1 MAWPNIAVLGE
12 KFNGSLNTIAAAGT
26 AVDADSLPTYAI
38 YEDGTNT
45 AILSGSYA
53 KLDDSGTTGY
63 YQVEITAST
72 DNGFERFK
80 SYHVLSKA
88 TIDSTAVQTTDSFIV
103 FGASDTFAA
112 TTGALTSLANVQAY
126 TGISGNDAL
135 LTALINRAT
144 SAIEKYC
151 DRTFTST
158 TYREIRD
165 IQGSDL
171 ILKQYPVISIQ
182 LFSTTRQQGMILT
195 NSSSDAYNA
204 YVQVS
209 ATTMTLVVQ
218 GGDNAGTDAI
228 TLDDYAT
235 VSALRTAINALGAGW
250 AATAVSTKTD
260 LWDAVELLP
269 CSGLNCLNAYVYL
282 DIPDVPESDYIVE
295 DSTGIITIGSWF
307 NSRWTSGYDST
318 ATLGI
323 QAAVVRYTAGYA
335 TTPADLEQI
344 CIDLVNSYFKS
355 RKVDSSLKSEKIG
368 DYAYELIDGG
378 AASLPDGIKSRLQ
391 VWRKRTL

>member
-1 MAWPNIAVLGE
+1 MAWPSIGILGQ
-12 KFNGSLNTIAAAGT
+12 SLDGTLNCVAGAGT
-26 AVDADSLPTYAI
+26 AVDADALPTYSI
-38 YEDGTNT
+38 YEDGTDT
-45 AILSGSYA
+45 AILTGSYA
-53 KLDDSGTTGY
+53 KLDDTGTTGQY
-63 YQVEITAST
+63 YASITCST
-72 DNGFERFK
+72 ANGFERFK

-88 TIDSTAVQTTDSFIV
+88 TIATIAVQTSESFII

-165 IQGSDL
+165 IKGSDL

-182 LFSTTRQQGMILT
+182 LFSTTRQQGMIIT

-218 GGDNAGTDAI
+218 GGDNAGTDTI

-235 VSALRTAINALGAGW
+235 IALLRTAINALGTGW
-250 AATAVSTKTD
+250 AATAVSSKTD

-282 DIPDVPESDYIVE
+282 DIPDVPESDYVVE
-295 DSTGIITIGSWF
+295 DDTGIVTIGNWF
-307 NSRWTSGYDST
+307 NSRWTSGYDDT
-318 ATLGI
+318 ATVGI
-323 QAAVVRYTAGYA
+323 QAAIVRYTAGYA